1 MNETRPPEFLGL
13 ISDTLPAVI
22 GIPLRTTLLLLAFA
36 SAAAAQ
42 NSRPIPELG
51 TPGSTLPP
59 RTFPGAPPAPGAAGA
74 SDEIRDPTTGCA
86 VVSMNAEPNVGITWS
101 GDCEHGLAQGK
112 GVLQWT
118 RDGKPAERYE
128 GEMKDGLYEGTGKIT
143 YANRARYEGEFKA
156 GERDGRGTYVFPG
169 GGRYTGPF
177 REGRPNG
184 QGAYVWPNGNRYI
197 GEFRDNQRTGRGTLL
212 FADGGRYEGDFVNG
226 KMQGR
231 GLRVWN
237 NGTRYEGDWSND
249 VANGYGRWVGA
260 DGQVFAGAWVNGCH
274 REGSRWATV
283 GVTAQSCGFQ

>member
-1 MNETRPPEFLGL
+1 M
-13 ISDTLPAVI
+13 SDVI
-22 GIPLRTTLLLLAFA
+22 GIPSWTTLLLLAFA

-59 RTFPGAPPAPGAAGA
+59 RTFPGAPPASGAAGA

-86 VVSMNAEPNVGITWS
+86 VVSMNAEPHVGITWS

-112 GVLQWT
+112 GVLQWS

-156 GERDGRGTYVFPG
+156 GERDGRGTYIFPS

-226 KMQGR
+226 RMQGR

-260 DGQVFAGAWVNGCH
+260 DGQVFSGVWVNGCH